1 MSYKIGR
8 PTHGE
13 TLDKHE
19 WAHDEHGKLLVFHG
33 EREAVNF
40 LSEIYPHLSRIDI
53 VNTFCIVQHEPL
65 EVEV

>member
-8 PTHGE
+8 LAYGGTP
-13 TLDKHE
+13 DKHE
-19 WAHDEHGKLLVFHG
+19 WAHDENGKLLVFYG